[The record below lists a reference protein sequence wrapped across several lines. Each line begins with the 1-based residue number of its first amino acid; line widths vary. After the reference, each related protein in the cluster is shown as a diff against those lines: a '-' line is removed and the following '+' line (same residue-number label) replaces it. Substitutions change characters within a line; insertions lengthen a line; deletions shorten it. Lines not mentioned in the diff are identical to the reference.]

1 MRLMEMGK
9 KWKAYV
15 TAIIFKDILL
25 PANGIINDRISLLWI
40 RIHCLEDSCLLA
52 VYVYEV
58 FGLVIQFGKEQ

>member
-1 MRLMEMGK
+1 MEIGK

-15 TAIIFKDILL
+15 TAIIFKDTLL
-25 PANGIINDRISLLWI
+25 PANGIITDRISLLWI

-58 FGLVIQFGKEQ
+58 